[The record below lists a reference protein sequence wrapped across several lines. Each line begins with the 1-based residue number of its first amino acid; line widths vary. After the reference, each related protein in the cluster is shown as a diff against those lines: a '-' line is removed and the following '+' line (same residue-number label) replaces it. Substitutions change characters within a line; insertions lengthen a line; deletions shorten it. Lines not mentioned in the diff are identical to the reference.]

1 MYVRSPGGGL
11 QSLAPHWSIVPQN
24 YKLPKQWARLSRISP
39 EFLGPLVMKWDS
51 IEALLVQFQ
60 DNELNK
66 PWITEGMKNEIMKK
80 HKLYQKAK
88 KSNDEND
95 WKEFKDQKA
104 RVATIIREA
113 KLEYIGSHPE
123 EVRNILKQASFF
135 VHALKSV

>member
-1 MYVRSPGGGL
+1 
-11 QSLAPHWSIVPQN
+11 
-24 YKLPKQWARLSRISP
+24 
-39 EFLGPLVMKWDS
+39 
-51 IEALLVQFQ
+51 
-60 DNELNK
+60 
-66 PWITEGMKNEIMKK
+66 MKK